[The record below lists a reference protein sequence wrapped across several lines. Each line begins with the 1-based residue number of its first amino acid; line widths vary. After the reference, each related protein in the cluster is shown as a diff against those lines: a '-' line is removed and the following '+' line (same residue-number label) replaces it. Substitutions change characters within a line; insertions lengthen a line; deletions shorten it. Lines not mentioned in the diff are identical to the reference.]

1 LPKRLVHLFLL
12 LWVLPALCL
21 SRATWAQDDEED
33 AFKLARNLFRDA
45 GDYATA
51 AELFAE
57 YIRNYPDSPNLAE
70 GRLMLARAY
79 GRSGHCATAVSAY
92 ETFYQEHPDHLEIAA
107 ARRERAACLAA
118 TGRHLEAA
126 HAYEEVQRRF
136 SVGEFAAQV
145 LLDAGANYTQAG
157 QLEQADRAYRRAIDE
172 YPDQPQAHAARFRL
186 ALLLFA
192 GGHPEKAQQQLAAI
206 AAAEPPPTEAPA
218 ALLLSGRIDF
228 FLGNQE
234 GGGRK
239 FARLQERFSASSQA
253 DSSYLERADYLYDR
267 RQFLQAGDA
276 YGTALEAIADA
287 RLQKR
292 ALLGLA
298 DARRQS
304 RQTDQA
310 LGHYRQLLEKLA
322 PDHPNY
328 LRATL
333 GLAIAYG
340 QAGRF
345 ATAVGLFHELLQAA
359 PDSPEAIA
367 CLRELGEL
375 YQRRSDHA
383 RAISWYRRYLQ
394 EAGQAADRAEVQFSL
409 AGIYVSTN
417 DYEAAISIYQPLAQ
431 SRGVLAAEAQYA
443 LAQAFEAG
451 GMLRAALREH
461 VVFLEQFPAH
471 HRAPAARDRVE
482 YLREFTVMDASG
494 LNRALQ
500 QGWIDELSGRP
511 RQLVQLDVARA
522 LYAHHDFAN
531 AVRTF
536 EHYAA
541 AFQGGA
547 YSSEAQYF
555 LAESLLKLGRQRQLE
570 GRLVAADS
578 LRQLALQ
585 EYRILAHAQGEE
597 WSQRAELQL
606 IEIEAT
612 AGPDS
617 LRYATLES
625 GFSAFLDQHADSPQ
639 RDRALLGLADARRQ
653 QAASDSSRL
662 QAAIDTYSQ
671 LRQLH
676 PDSPH
681 LPGALFGLGLC
692 HASLEAGSKAID
704 LLEQVLQNYPN
715 SRLAPQVLF
724 ELGRLLLAE
733 GRSHDAISRY
743 QELRWAYPTFAQ
755 RRAAQL
761 QLADIYYRLEAF
773 DEAIV
778 LYKQLLEGEEEREAS
793 GHLRRRLGQAYHRRG
808 AFAAALET
816 YRQLLVHSPPSEGLD
831 SVYFSQAILLVQL
844 GRQEEAIA
852 QFQRLRDDFASSPL
866 APEATVRA
874 GHLLFALERYGQA
887 YALYQPLLSATPD
900 PETYGRAVLSLFRLQ
915 RLEEA
920 RRSAREFAKQFGER
934 GEWNQRFRLE
944 EGQYYLKKEEY
955 DRALKIFRA
964 VEEREGEWVD
974 DGAYYAA
981 LTLWEQNRKAPAP
994 EAAARALEAQTR
1006 FIEKHAESIHAPDV
1020 FLRLGNYHFTL
1031 HNYLQAAGVFKRVLQ
1046 RATRP
1051 ELGQEAIWRLL
1062 QSYQRAHEY
1071 DEAHKT
1077 AELLLRDFP
1086 DHPRTRDVL
1095 LEIGIILKEKGQ
1107 YGRAI
1112 AQLEDVLE
1120 WAEGNQAS
1128 EARFYIGESYQ
1139 NMGEYRKAIQA
1150 YYRVSFHGADGF
1162 SQWITSAD
1170 YKRAQCHESLAEY
1183 ATAISVYQRIVQRE
1197 GSDSPQGGLA
1207 AERIGVLRQRL
1218 E

>member
-1 LPKRLVHLFLL
+1 MPKRLVPLFLL

-70 GRLMLARAY
+70 ARLMLARSY
-79 GRSGHCATAVSAY
+79 GRSGRCAMAVPAY

-136 SVGEFAAQV
+136 SAGEFAVQV
-145 LLDAGANYTQAG
+145 LLAAGANYTQAG
-157 QLEQADRAYRRAIDE
+157 QLEQADRAYRRAIAE

-192 GGHPEKAQQQLAAI
+192 GGHPEQAQQQLAAI
-206 AAAEPPPTEAPA
+206 AATEPPPAEAPA
-218 ALLLSGRIDF
+218 ALLMSGRSDF

-234 GGGRK
+234 GAERK
-239 FARLQERFSASSQA
+239 FGHLQERFSASSQA
-253 DSSYLERADYLYDR
+253 DSSYLEQADYLYAR

-276 YGTALEAIADA
+276 YSTALEAIDA
-287 RLQKR
+287 PRLQKR
-292 ALLGLA
+292 ARLGLA

-304 RQTDQA
+304 RQTEQA
-310 LGHYRQLLEKLA
+310 LNHYRQLLEELA
-322 PDHPNY
+322 PDHPDY

-333 GLAIAYG
+333 GLAVAYG

-359 PDSPEAIA
+359 PDSPEAIG

-375 YQRRSDHA
+375 YQRRSDYA

-394 EAGQAADRAEVQFSL
+394 EADQATDRADVQFAL
-409 AGIYVSTN
+409 AGIYVSTS

-431 SRGVLAAEAQYA
+431 SGGPLAAEAQYA
-443 LAQAFEAG
+443 LAQAFETG

-471 HRAPAARDRVE
+471 RRAPAARDRVE
-482 YLREFTVMDASG
+482 YLREFTVMDAAG

-500 QGWIDELSGRP
+500 QAWIDELSGRP
-511 RQLVQLDVARA
+511 RQLVQFDVARA

-547 YSSEAQYF
+547 YSAEAQYF
-555 LAESLLKLGRQRQLE
+555 LAESLLRLARQRQLE
-570 GRLVAADS
+570 GRSPVADS
-578 LRQLALQ
+578 LRRLALQ

-606 IEIEAT
+606 VEIEAD

-617 LRYATLES
+617 LHYQTLES
-625 GFSAFLDQHADSPQ
+625 GFSAFLDQHADSPH
-639 RDRALLGLADARRQ
+639 RDRALLGLADARRL
-653 QAASDSSRL
+653 QAAADSSRL
-662 QAAIDTYSQ
+662 QAAIDTYRQ
-671 LRQLH
+671 LQQLH

-692 HASLEAGSKAID
+692 HAGLGVGSTAID

-724 ELGRLLLAE
+724 ELGRLLLAD
-733 GRSHDAISRY
+733 GRFNDAIPRY

-761 QLADIYYRLEAF
+761 QLADIYYQLEDY

-778 LYKQLLEGEEEREAS
+778 LFKQLLEGEEEREAS
-793 GHLRRRLGQAYHRRG
+793 GRLRRRLGQAYHRRG
-808 AFAAALET
+808 AFVAALET
-816 YRQLLVHSPPSEGLD
+816 YRQLLAHSPPADGLD

-852 QFQRLRDDFASSPL
+852 QFRRLRDDFTSSPL
-866 APEATVRA
+866 AAEAAVRA
-874 GHLLFALERYGQA
+874 AHLLFALERYGQA
-887 YALYQPLLSATPD
+887 YELYQPLLSKTQD
-900 PETYGRAVLSLFRLQ
+900 SETYGRAVLALFRLQ
-915 RLEEA
+915 RLETA
-920 RRSAREFAKQFGER
+920 RRSANEFAKQFGEQ

-955 DRALKIFRA
+955 ERALKIFRA
-964 VEEREGEWVD
+964 VEKREGEWVD

-981 LTLWEQNRKAPAP
+981 LTLWEQNRKTPAP

-1006 FIEKHAESIHAPDV
+1006 FIEKHSESVHAPDV
-1020 FLRLGNYHFTL
+1020 FLRLGNYHFSL
-1031 HNYLQAAGVFKRVLQ
+1031 HNHLQAAGVFKRVLQ
-1046 RATRP
+1046 QATRP
-1051 ELGQEAIWRLL
+1051 ELAQEAIWRLL

-1086 DHPRTRDVL
+1086 DHPRRRNAL

-1107 YGRAI
+1107 YERAI

-1170 YKRAQCHESLAEY
+1170 YKRAQCYESLKEY
-1183 ATAISVYQRIVQRE
+1183 ATAITVYQRIVQRE

-1207 AERIGVLRQRL
+1207 AERIDALRQRL

>member
-1 LPKRLVHLFLL
+1 MPKRLVHLFLL

-206 AAAEPPPTEAPA
+206 AAAEPTEAPA